1 MRVLATG
8 GLGGVHRG
16 AQESFDESADLPI
29 LSTTP
34 ITVVSAGVK
43 SILDIGATLE
53 RLETL
58 SVAVVGYR
66 TNTFPAF
73 WLRESAFSLEWR
85 VEEAS
90 EIAAIMGARD
100 DLDQQGGILVA
111 NPARSMNVSTPPTLS
126 ITSPYTVAGKTL
138 IQETFR

>member
-1 MRVLATG
+1 M
-8 GLGGVHRG
+8 
-16 AQESFDESADLPI
+16 
-29 LSTTP
+29 
-34 ITVVSAGVK
+34 VSAGVK

-111 NPARSMNVSTPPTLS
+111 NPVPQHQQWDPSVHDEILVSALT
-126 ITSPYTVAGKTL
+126 AGPDKGIHGKAVRL
-138 IQETFR
+138 LFLAYF